1 MINRFRFAA
10 FGSSLH
16 MLRVWSARAVGGL
29 RSGQV
34 LMMRPVL
41 RQGLPIRTRPR
52 AWAPRW
58 PPPVLTTPSTLRF
71 LARLGS
77 TLAPPAHYRTSP
89 HTPSAFS
96 RARENTRR
104 ERCSRGEKMGF
115 ARFFTHGS
123 AITAHSAR
131 AKAVFSGR
139 EFSTSGALPRV
150 SLRDTLN
157 NPDPNHCNTVLCV
170 FESFTNG
177 NLSAMLT
184 ENKMP

>member
-1 MINRFRFAA
+1 MLFTFSRTLLITASSSDARSTVSMSSSISPMS
-10 FGSSLH
+10 SSL
-16 MLRVWSARAVGGL
+16 A
-29 RSGQV
+29 
-34 LMMRPVL
+34 
-41 RQGLPIRTRPR
+41 
-52 AWAPRW
+52 
-58 PPPVLTTPSTLRF
+58 PPVLTTPSTLRF

-77 TLAPPAHYRTSP
+77 TLAHLAHYRTSP

-115 ARFFTHGS
+115 ARFFTHVS
-123 AITAHSAR
+123 AFTEHSAR

-150 SLRDTLN
+150 SLRDTLK
-157 NPDPNHCNTVLCV
+157 NPDPNRCNTVFCI

-184 ENKMP
+184 ENEMP